1 MTGYRSE
8 ILHVAELSRRSG
20 ISQRTIFRFLNAGL
34 EYDHYKG
41 RTFIDIHE
49 FLHYVHKHYR
59 FKRINLIQGKRWA
72 KDELANPIGRTPNAI
87 RLKIYRDIKL
97 NKRK

>member
-1 MTGYRSE
+1 MTNYRPDMLN
-8 ILHVAELSRRSG
+8 IAELSRRSG
-20 ISQRTIFRFLNAGL
+20 ISQRTIYRFINAGL
-34 EYDHYKG
+34 EYERLSGKLL
-41 RTFIDIHE
+41 IDINQ
-49 FLHYVHKHYR
+49 FLSFVHKHYR
-59 FKRINLIQGKRWA
+59 YKRIGLKQGKRWA